1 MATVNED
8 LMKKIILAGATVLAF
23 SASFLRLQLK

>member
-1 MATVNED
+1 MATVNEY

-23 SASFLRLQLK
+23 SLLLRLQLK

>member
-23 SASFLRLQLK
+23 LLLLRLQLK